1 MEIRKYQIGGLTYK
15 PIYRPEYKTPQ
26 ESSGSSEQDDINLLS
41 LAGSGLQNDFNAVAN
56 LYYLA
61 KTKGTD
67 ILTGQVSARYLV
79 ELAKAAHAMKNNWEN
94 YKTAVTHIETED
106 SGHDVAIT
114 TSGWMYA
121 LTEKDEITTI
131 SPDEY
136 YANQDKYRLL
146 TNADMLEI
154 RNVYPGKAFD
164 TSIIESLNSSFS
176 MKSVTEE
183 LLDIISKFG
192 QYTDKMKTDGYS
204 DAEIAGIE
212 EGIRYIK
219 TSEGV
224 SRSFEGY
231 SRDAAPDT
239 LFHIEQAVN
248 YLWSQLPPGMKR
260 TFRAH
265 VAAEGY
271 NPSDPETMYNLLG
284 AMLMEHTSHTTSY
297 DSGLSGGGGRGG
309 GRGYGGYD
317 GILGDKEISLMSEYF
332 GNYSKPVSVPLSGRE
347 SNQYLSVPGY
357 SVSILKGDGKLMDGS
372 VTQET
377 AADRYRINRNL
388 GLINTQAQ
396 AYFGSNPISLD
407 QMKDIGLDLDKG
419 SYVVYLPQTREG
431 QINWRLIEEVNNLL
445 KATYA
450 DPRFSQLSPEQ
461 KSRVL
466 KSLVD
471 DPAYDLQGVI
481 YNERTG
487 AIEYTNTKAYVT
499 YYGLTSS
506 ANDNIGRDTAKQWL
520 KSQYVVSPNDDYA
533 ERFDENWNNNKD
545 LPELDFQSDGF
556 DHVVQGLIILPVS
569 EDPTKSMIVE
579 GRLKDST
586 YSAPYYGAWNQYNAG
601 SSLYNSGLGI
611 TTLPE
616 DIPHTF
622 GELN

>member
-15 PIYRPEYKTPQ
+15 PIYRPEYKAPQ
-26 ESSGSSEQDDINLLS
+26 ESSGSSQEDDINLLS
-41 LAGSGLQNDFNAVAN
+41 LAGSGLQNDFNTVAN
-56 LYYLA
+56 LYYMA
-61 KTKGTD
+61 KTRGTD
-67 ILTGQVSARYLV
+67 ILTGQVSAKYLV

-114 TSGWMYA
+114 TSGRMYA
-121 LTEKDEITTI
+121 LTDKDEVVTI
-131 SPDEY
+131 SPDDY

-154 RNVYPGKAFD
+154 RNVHPGKAFD

-192 QYTDKMKTDGYS
+192 QYTEKMKTDGYT
-204 DAEIAGIE
+204 DAEIASIE
-212 EGIRYIK
+212 EGMRYIK
-219 TSEGV
+219 TSEGI

-231 SRDAAPDT
+231 SFDAEPGT
-239 LFHIEQAVN
+239 LFHIQEAVN
-248 YLWSQLPPGMKR
+248 YLWTQLPPGMKR

-271 NPSDPETMYNLLG
+271 NPSDPEKMYNLLG
-284 AMLMEHTSHTTSY
+284 SMIMEHTSHTTSY
-297 DSGLSGGGGRGG
+297 DSGLSGGGGSGRGR
-309 GRGYGGYD
+309 GRGYDD
-317 GILGDKEISLMSEYF
+317 GVLGDKEISLMSEYF
-332 GNYSKPVSVPLSGRE
+332 GNFSKPINVPLSGRE

-357 SVSILKGDGKLMDGS
+357 SVSILKSDGKLLDGS
-372 VTQET
+372 ITQET

-396 AYFGSNPISLD
+396 AYFGSNPITLE

-419 SYVVYLPQTREG
+419 SYVVYLPQTNEG
-431 QINWRLIEEVNNLL
+431 QINWKLIQEVNNLL
-445 KATYA
+445 KATYE

-461 KSRVL
+461 KSWVL
-466 KSLVD
+466 KNLVD
-471 DPAYDLQGVI
+471 DPSYDLQGVI

-520 KSQYVVSPNDDYA
+520 RSQFVVSPNDDYA
-533 ERFDENWNNNKD
+533 ERFDETWNNNKD
-545 LPELDFQSDGF
+545 LPELDFQSDGW
-556 DHVVQGLIILPVS
+556 DHVVQGLVILPVS

-579 GRLKDST
+579 GRLKDYT

-601 SSLYNSGLGI
+601 SSLYNPGLGI
-611 TTLPE
+611 TTIPE
-616 DIPHTF
+616 DVPHTF
-622 GELN
+622 SELN